1 MTNDT
6 LMESVISG
14 ARAAQVHA
22 AGHCC
27 AQHCGN
33 RDFCF
38 GYAPAGWEG
47 RLSQL
52 AGRLGYSF
60 HRDWLPV
67 MASGEGCN
75 GFTTGSFRDLP
86 FEARLECRNL
96 GITEYSIHYRP
107 EPNNAQEFAVAV
119 HECAHAVLGHPH
131 WKDKGDVSREFEGEI
146 PVRLATQA
154 VCAAAGLRNTSM
166 HTCQMTQRMKR
177 FGRDITLEH
186 QNAGLI
192 AARVI
197 TEALSPAQMRR
208 AA

>member
-1 MTNDT
+1 MTDQ

-14 ARAAQVHA
+14 ARAAQIHA

-27 AQHCGN
+27 AQCCGN

-38 GYAPAGWEG
+38 GYAPTGWEG
-47 RLSQL
+47 KLSRL
-52 AGRLGYSF
+52 AAKLGYSF
-60 HRDWLPV
+60 HRDWTPV
-67 MASGEGCN
+67 QASGPGCN
-75 GFTTGSFRDLP
+75 GYTTGSFRDLP
-86 FEARLECRNL
+86 FEARLECRQL

-119 HECAHAVLGHPH
+119 HECAHAVLGHPELP
-131 WKDKGDVSREFEGEI
+131 KGRDGEFENEM

-154 VCAAAGLRNTSM
+154 VCAAAGLRNTRM
-166 HTCQMTQRMKR
+166 HTCQMTQRMLN

-197 TEALSPAQMRR
+197 SEALSPAQMRR